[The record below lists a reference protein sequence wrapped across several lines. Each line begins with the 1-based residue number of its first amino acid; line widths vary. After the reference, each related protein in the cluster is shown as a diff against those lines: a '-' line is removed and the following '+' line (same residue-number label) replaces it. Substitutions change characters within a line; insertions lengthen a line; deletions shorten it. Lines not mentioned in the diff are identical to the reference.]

1 MMLQIININFM
12 EKKNNLIVIFV
23 VIIVIAVI
31 AYIFMTKNTVNGPTE
46 SETATQTE
54 VEFNEAITSDT
65 TTSINETLNNIDL
78 TDTSSADLQAVD
90 QELQNL

>member
-1 MMLQIININFM
+1 MMLQIININYM

-46 SETATQTE
+46 SETATKTE

-65 TTSINETLNNIDL
+65 TTSINEALNNIDL
-78 TDTSSADLQAVD
+78 TDTSSTELQTVD